1 MNVKRAV
8 ENQIDIFNMLKHNKE
23 RNRLSHA
30 YLFYGNEGCGKV
42 EMAYAL
48 ACLLYCPNGGCLEC
62 ETCKTILDSSH
73 LNVNYIGL
81 LNKKTMISKE
91 QIEELQE
98 EFSKTSLVEGT
109 RIYIVDGI
117 DVASLAAQ
125 NSLLKFI
132 EDPVNKTPTVGIF
145 IANELSNV
153 VSTIKSRCIIEYF
166 KDIPLDIRINN
177 LINDGYDKLDSIL
190 GSILTN
196 NVDESKAIID
206 DSMFIELKDAFL
218 EFIKLDKNK
227 DMVLFNLKYTNMF
240 RNSSNLNIFLKWL
253 LQFIDDSISENLIL
267 EPLCDRIKMYSKKGK
282 IELRRLLSLI
292 LELFNK
298 LKSNVNSSNV
308 FFELTSNFIIQ

>member
-91 QIEELQE
+91 QIEDLQE

-153 VSTIKSRCIIEYF
+153 VSTIKSRCIVEYF

-190 GSILTN
+190 CSILTN

-206 DSMFIELKDAFL
+206 DSMFIELKNAFL

>member
-91 QIEELQE
+91 QIEDLQE

-153 VSTIKSRCIIEYF
+153 VSTIKSRCIVEYF

-206 DSMFIELKDAFL
+206 DSMFIELKNAFL

-298 LKSNVNSSNV
+298 LKANVNSSNV

>member
-1 MNVKRAV
+1 
-8 ENQIDIFNMLKHNKE
+8 
-23 RNRLSHA
+23 
-30 YLFYGNEGCGKV
+30 
-42 EMAYAL
+42 MAYAL

-91 QIEELQE
+91 QIEDLQE

-153 VSTIKSRCIIEYF
+153 VSTIKSRCIVEYF

-206 DSMFIELKDAFL
+206 DSMFIELKNAFL

>member
-91 QIEELQE
+91 QIEDLQE

-153 VSTIKSRCIIEYF
+153 VSTIKSRCIVEYF

-206 DSMFIELKDAFL
+206 DSMFIELKNAFL